1 MRTVYSRH
9 PPSLWVKAL
18 RPGETN
24 RCYWV
29 RGACERTI
37 ETAADA
43 AAMLHEAVKQRH
55 TASHALNEASS
66 RSHAIFSLQLHRRRR
81 VYKLVP
87 DAEGGGARYE
97 LQPLKGVT
105 AALVTRA
112 NLVDLAGSEDQR
124 DALSSGATLKEAANI
139 NKSLF
144 TLRKVIEHLALK
156 KHSRAVFQEE
166 TLTKLLASSLQG
178 DAYSLMIATISPL
191 ASAARH
197 TRNTLHYAGQASTI
211 KLAAPK
217 PADDGTGSL
226 GQRNRSLQQRNKELL
241 RQLEERGRDYSQ
253 LEQKLKELAARH
265 EAVSSCGGGAS
276 EPAAGAAAA
285 AEGLVEE
292 YEALEAM
299 HLQLSQL
306 LTARAA
312 DGSAASAAGQA
323 ARLAGDEQAAGGL
336 EVQQA
341 SLAEARARE
350 RFERRALLETARQ
363 AELSPPARGGT
374 ATAGGGR
381 GGGGRVARAAG
392 AVGGGGGREAAAA
405 ARRAQIAPR
414 GVDREAA
421 RTGRESGGAAGAAR

>member
-1 MRTVYSRH
+1 MHTVLTLATTNACRTPSARDAHRVLLVYSRH
-9 PPSLWVKAL
+9 PLSLWVQAL

-178 DAYSLMIATISPL
+178 DAYSLMIATISPV

-253 LEQKLKELAARH
+253 LEQKLQELAARH
-265 EAVSSCGGGAS
+265 EAVCGGGGGAS

-341 SLAEARARE
+341 SLAEARAPYI
-350 RFERRALLETARQ
+350 
-363 AELSPPARGGT
+363 SPYLPY
-374 ATAGGGR
+374 
-381 GGGGRVARAAG
+381 
-392 AVGGGGGREAAAA
+392 
-405 ARRAQIAPR
+405 ISPI
-414 GVDREAA
+414 
-421 RTGRESGGAAGAAR
+421 SPLYLP